1 MSSDLV
7 DEEPEPTPAV
17 DEMRPES
24 ITCEGLPIV
33 MRGYDRERADRLLSR
48 VAEAYGYLVLQRDSL
63 RARISSV
70 EAELAAAEEEARA
83 SARSVAEL
91 VHRCA
96 SVDSELSATRSV
108 RDDLTQRL
116 SRVEAERAQAL
127 AELQASAGRAEEL
140 ERRAHTLEQALR
152 DRLEAPPELPG
163 QASEPAWASRFA
175 GSEAEAARLL
185 LEATRASEQLRETA
199 REQMRTALK
208 KARERVALVEGEAE
222 REQARVA
229 EMKERARR
237 AEDAAE
243 KTVSQARAEVERMEA
258 RVAEMEE
265 WTRRA
270 EGEAEEILA
279 RAHAEAAGVAS
290 AVSEERDRVRL
301 LLTGALASLDVSS
314 QGASSGDLV
323 ADLAARLQE
332 SSAPVQESGA
342 PVQESSSPDEAD
354 VSAAEPPETLE

>member
-1 MSSDLV
+1 
-7 DEEPEPTPAV
+7 
-17 DEMRPES
+17 
-24 ITCEGLPIV
+24 
-33 MRGYDRERADRLLSR
+33 
-48 VAEAYGYLVLQRDSL
+48 
-63 RARISSV
+63 
-70 EAELAAAEEEARA
+70 
-83 SARSVAEL
+83 
-91 VHRCA
+91 
-96 SVDSELSATRSV
+96 
-108 RDDLTQRL
+108 
-116 SRVEAERAQAL
+116 
-127 AELQASAGRAEEL
+127 
-140 ERRAHTLEQALR
+140 
-152 DRLEAPPELPG
+152 
-163 QASEPAWASRFA
+163 
-175 GSEAEAARLL
+175 
-185 LEATRASEQLRETA
+185 
-199 REQMRTALK
+199 MRTALK

-243 KTVSQARAEVERMEA
+243 KMVSQARAEAERMRA

-279 RAHAEAAGVAS
+279 RARAEAAGVAS
-290 AVSEERDRVRL
+290 AVGQERDRVRL
-301 LLTGALASLDVSS
+301 LLTGALASLDVSN

-332 SSAPVQESGA
+332 SSS